1 MHIDVANLC
10 LKKNAHFLSSSYL
23 SEEIKSLDNEVK
35 SKNLVF
41 MSEVGLDPG
50 IDHLFTHLLV
60 DDLNQQHLSDI
71 SVIYKSYCGGIPAE
85 QNEFKYKFSW
95 SPIGVLKALKNPAE
109 FISEYKE
116 QRILKPY
123 ESISNYKISN
133 EIFEAY
139 PNRNSLPYITE
150 YLFPKSWKIKE
161 FVRGTLRLQ
170 GWSKAWSEIF
180 TILNSNED
188 NVEDKIIKK
197 SDELWSKFKY
207 ESSEYDRVVLWVNLE
222 AEKDGE
228 IIWSGTYHI
237 DEKGFGENTAMAKLV
252 SITLSAALDLVV
264 EGQIN
269 PGVQA
274 APSDRDII
282 NYFFKILSE
291 NSIKI
296 NRI

>member
-1 MHIDVANLC
+1 M
-10 LKKNAHFLSSSYL
+10 
-23 SEEIKSLDNEVK
+23 
-35 SKNLVF
+35 
-41 MSEVGLDPG
+41 
-50 IDHLFTHLLV
+50 
-60 DDLNQQHLSDI
+60 
-71 SVIYKSYCGGIPAE
+71 
-85 QNEFKYKFSW
+85 
-95 SPIGVLKALKNPAE
+95 
-109 FISEYKE
+109 
-116 QRILKPY
+116 
-123 ESISNYKISN
+123 
-133 EIFEAY
+133 
-139 PNRNSLPYITE
+139 
-150 YLFPKSWKIKE
+150 
-161 FVRGTLRLQ
+161 
-170 GWSKAWSEIF
+170 
-180 TILNSNED
+180 
-188 NVEDKIIKK
+188 
-197 SDELWSKFKY
+197 
-207 ESSEYDRVVLWVNLE
+207 LWVNLE